1 MTKPAPLGFTM
12 KRLTCSAAVT
22 AALFAASGAS
32 AATVPL
38 SGVEN
43 LTGVESKIE
52 LHRVEDVR
60 LSFSSTSNADFRG
73 VVTWSTSRDRS
84 SITFTE
90 NFLDDGTWR
99 VSNNSAQNRR
109 GADESGDLV
118 HGAARV
124 GPVNDPTANEI
135 FIDFDGRGDTVFVW
149 LNTKSGNGTV
159 NYTATRASA
168 EAAPL
173 TPVPLPAGAWLLI
186 TAIGAIAMLRRRKTG

>member
-1 MTKPAPLGFTM
+1 M
-12 KRLTCSAAVT
+12 
-22 AALFAASGAS
+22 
-32 AATVPL
+32 
-38 SGVEN
+38 
-43 LTGVESKIE
+43 
-52 LHRVEDVR
+52 
-60 LSFSSTSNADFRG
+60 
-73 VVTWSTSRDRS
+73 
-84 SITFTE
+84 
-90 NFLDDGTWR
+90 
-99 VSNNSAQNRR
+99 
-109 GADESGDLV
+109 

-124 GPVNDPTANEI
+124 GPVNDPTANVI